1 MLGYIEKNRYMAR
14 IYDFNNFSSSSGG
27 RESYQFSFGLEYID
41 IDVVN
46 FPDEMKNIDT
56 YSAELRYKAGVK
68 IDKNGIYDIDFSVLD
83 IDIRFEM
90 DDYPNESIIEE
101 MEIKPGVN
109 IPVDQ
114 IKIEKGQELIP
125 AYPSSLRIDMRKSN
139 DPAKF
144 MIEVIFGS
152 DSKN

>member
-1 MLGYIEKNRYMAR
+1 MPR

-46 FPDEMKNIDT
+46 APEEMNNIDT
-56 YSAELRYKAGVK
+56 YSAELRYKAEVK

-83 IDIRFEM
+83 IDLRLEM
-90 DDYPNESIIEE
+90 DDYPNDTIIEE
-101 MEIKPGVN
+101 IEIKPGVN

-114 IKIEKGQELIP
+114 IKIEKGQEMIP
-125 AYPSSLRIDMRKSN
+125 AYPSALKIDMRKSN

-144 MIEVIFGS
+144 MIEATFGS
-152 DSKN
+152 DARN